1 MPEMRLPA
9 ARGTRIMRAKRE
21 RQHRRGSIG
30 VQGLLMLLLPALN
43 IATLARADPASAP
56 AQSAAADTAC
66 PDSATSRAAVGTI
79 DERLEITLKDGRTLR
94 LAGLEPPRPTPDA
107 PDFDATARD
116 ALKARS
122 GAEIGFVPQAGQPDR
137 WGRIPAFVFFDPSA
151 PGTPPVSAAQFLLAG
166 GFARF
171 MPELAARPCRTVFL
185 AAEGAARKA
194 KLGLWRDPFYAII
207 AATDGDAFAERAATN
222 VIIERRLVAVDKGP
236 LLTKLQFAPRRA
248 RAFSVTIMQRNVKI
262 LERAGLDFHALIG
275 RTLRVRGLLD
285 LRFGPQIEISSADEI
300 ELIPEAGDDRG
311 LGGKPEAAPE
321 KAR

>member
-66 PDSATSRAAVGTI
+66 PDSATSRAAVATI

-166 GFARF
+166 GFAGF

-194 KLGLWRDPFYAII
+194 KLGLWRDPFTPSSRRPM
-207 AATDGDAFAERAATN
+207 ATPSPKGRRPMSSSSAVSSPWTRVRCSRSCNSPRAA
-222 VIIERRLVAVDKGP
+222 R
-236 LLTKLQFAPRRA
+236 APSRSR
-248 RAFSVTIMQRNVKI
+248 
-262 LERAGLDFHALIG
+262 
-275 RTLRVRGLLD
+275 
-285 LRFGPQIEISSADEI
+285 
-300 ELIPEAGDDRG
+300 
-311 LGGKPEAAPE
+311 
-321 KAR
+321 